1 MELNKAITDK
11 EHRVKKRS
19 SFLIQWSQGM
29 ECVSVGKKIKMQTS
43 ETMKLGAV
51 ITLAGGF
58 MDAYSY
64 ICRGKVFANA
74 QTGNLLL
81 LGINLFERKWGLALS
96 YCIPVV
102 AFSMGIIITEAVQY
116 LLEKKNAQK
125 NVWLHWKQ
133 ITLVLEILSL
143 ITVSF
148 IPQSLNLLANS
159 ITSMACGMQVQSFRT
174 IHGHTIATTMCIG
187 NLRSGTESLCRFL
200 QYKDVSLLRN
210 TALYYGIN
218 CCFVCGAILGHFFIK
233 VIQEKAILICSF
245 ILFIAFLLMFI
256 DVKQARNNQHE

>member
-1 MELNKAITDK
+1 MNET
-11 EHRVKKRS
+11 
-19 SFLIQWSQGM
+19 
-29 ECVSVGKKIKMQTS
+29 QTS

-81 LGINLFERKWGLALS
+81 LGINLFERKWELALS
-96 YCIPVV
+96 YCVPVV
-102 AFSMGIIITEAVQY
+102 AFSMGIIITETVQY
-116 LLEKKNAQK
+116 LLKKKTSQK
-125 NVWLHWKQ
+125 NVWFHWKQ
-133 ITLVLEILSL
+133 ITLLLEILSL
-143 ITVSF
+143 ITVCF

-187 NLRSGTESLCRFL
+187 NLRSGTESICRFL
-200 QYKDVSLLRN
+200 QYRDISLLRKA
-210 TALYYGIN
+210 ALYFGIN
-218 CCFVCGAILGHFFIK
+218 CCFVFGAILGHFFIK
-233 VIQEKAILICSF
+233 VMQEKAILICSF
-245 ILFIAFLLMFI
+245 LLFIAVLIIFI
-256 DVKQARNNQHE
+256 DGKRSGHKIKS

>member
-1 MELNKAITDK
+1 MK
-11 EHRVKKRS
+11 E
-19 SFLIQWSQGM
+19 
-29 ECVSVGKKIKMQTS
+29 MQTS
-43 ETMKLGAV
+43 ETMKLGIV

-96 YCIPVV
+96 YCVPVV
-102 AFSMGIIITEAVQY
+102 AFSMGIVITEAVQY
-116 LLEKKNAQK
+116 LSEKKTSQK
-125 NVWLHWKQ
+125 NVLFHWKQ
-133 ITLVLEILSL
+133 ITLLLEILSL
-143 ITVSF
+143 IAVCF

-187 NLRSGTESLCRFL
+187 NLRSGTESICRFL
-200 QYKDVSLLRN
+200 QYKDISFLRKS
-210 TALYYGIN
+210 ALYFGIN
-218 CCFVCGAILGHFFIK
+218 CCFVFGAILGHFFIK
-233 VIQEKAILICSF
+233 VMQEKAILICSLLLFTAFF
-245 ILFIAFLLMFI
+245 IMFI
-256 DVKQARNNQHE
+256 DVERAGHKIKS